1 MNDVTVVTSVTY
13 PSPESLALVADAQYH
28 EPYLSA
34 ALNRKF
40 RGIVDPGF
48 YAGFLPKPGG
58 GMNLLITSVDGDK
71 TAGAASVD
79 IGEFYQVTIQQR
91 KDISLALSAGKKY
104 AIVLKGR
111 YLLGEDTYQ
120 VNTASHIHAAEF
132 VARTYTDSY
141 QLGDGELLVCTVNI
155 PAGVSAITQEMIDT
169 SERINRTIGIDISDS
184 VTSTRSD
191 VAASSL
197 AVKKAYDLAK
207 SKYTAQDAS
216 TTQKGLVQLS
226 SATNSD
232 SETMAATPK
241 AVKSIKDLADTKA
254 PIESPSLTGT
264 PTAPTAAQG
273 TNSTQIANTAFVK
286 AAITALINGAPGT
299 LDTLKEIAAAIN
311 NDPNYSTTI
320 NNALALKAPLASPAL
335 TGVPTAPTAAQ
346 GTNNT
351 QIATTAYVRAAISAL
366 VGSSPEALD
375 TLNELA
381 AALGND
387 PNFATTMTNALAGKQ
402 PLDATLTALAG
413 LATGA
418 NKLPYFTGTDT
429 VSQTDL
435 TSVGRDILAKT
446 SVLAVIQYL
455 GLRELGTSGEKIPLL
470 STANTWSA
478 RQTFNGGI
486 TGALT
491 GNADTATK
499 LKTAININGVRFDG
513 SADIT
518 LTPKD
523 LDVYSKSEIDNKK
536 GMRKYTF
543 SAPANAVSGK
553 WYPIVFR
560 RSGGNTYELA
570 SRVVITT
577 YSSAGRYAMN
587 NCEFNGFVMP
597 GGWSDRGSYAAG
609 FFSIYSTAERA
620 IHSIISSVKDD
631 DLCSVF
637 YVEARAFPIKIFAE
651 EGLNVIVPTTDYT
664 VGQST
669 YKWGATDPVAES
681 TNTQTILD
689 FKNGRGYYCS
699 HQFVSSL
706 SGNAATATK
715 LASSINIGG
724 VSFDGSADID
734 LPGVNTKGNQDT
746 TGNAATAT
754 KLQTAC
760 TINGVSFD
768 GSKNIELTAE
778 DLNLQETVNKADNA
792 VQKTG
797 DTLSGGLTFE
807 NDSILAW
814 IRNTDW
820 AKIGFK
826 NDADSD
832 TDSYMWFETGDNGNE
847 YFKWRSRQS
856 TTTKDLMNLKWD
868 ALSVLV
874 KALFSSEVKIST
886 VNALRIFNSS
896 FGAIFRRSEECL
908 HIIPTRENEGEN
920 GDIGPLR
927 PFTLNLRTGRITMGH
942 GLDVTGDIT
951 TNSWVYANRFAINS
965 GSTSWI
971 DMRNQNV
978 IFGRNAVSTSSAQA
992 LLRQDHAERKFFVGG
1007 LGNYQFG
1014 FYMINNSRTAN
1025 GTDGQAYMDNNG
1037 NWLCGAQV
1045 IPGNYGN
1052 FDSRYVRDVRLGTR
1066 VVQLMA
1072 RGGRYEKAGH
1082 AITGLRIIGEVD
1094 GDDEAIFRPIQ
1105 KYINGTWYNVAQV

>member
-13 PSPESLALVADAQYH
+13 PSPESLALVADVQYH

-120 VNTASHIHAAEF
+120 VNTASHIYAAEF
-132 VARTYTDSY
+132 IARTYTDSY

-184 VTSTRSD
+184 VTSSRSD

-226 SATNSD
+226 SETNSD

-241 AVKSIKDLADTKA
+241 AVKSVKDLADTKA

-311 NDPNYSTTI
+311 NDPNFSTTI
-320 NNALALKAPLASPAL
+320 NNALALKAPLASPTL
-335 TGVPTAPTAAQ
+335 TGIPTAPTAAQ

-402 PLDATLTALAG
+402 PLDATLTALAA

-418 NKLPYFTGTDT
+418 NKLPYFTGKDT
-429 VSQTDL
+429 VAQTDL

-446 SVLAVIQYL
+446 STLAVIQYL

-499 LKTAININGVRFDG
+499 LKTARNINGVRFDG
-513 SADIT
+513 SADININT
-518 LTPKD
+518 LVSRGRVTA
-523 LDVYSKSEIDNKK
+523 L
-536 GMRKYTF
+536 G
-543 SAPANAVSGK
+543 ANAQGTSGIQLYEAYNNG
-553 WYPIVFR
+553 YP
-560 RSGGNTYELA
+560 SPYGNVLHLKGATAAGEGELF
-570 SRVVITT
+570 I
-577 YSSAGRYAMN
+577 
-587 NCEFNGFVMP
+587 
-597 GGWSDRGSYAAG
+597 GWSGTSGAHAPVHIRSRRDTDSANWSEWAQVYT
-609 FFSIYSTAERA
+609 SKD
-620 IHSIISSVKDD
+620 SV
-631 DLCSVF
+631 
-637 YVEARAFPIKIFAE
+637 
-651 EGLNVIVPTTDYT
+651 
-664 VGQST
+664 
-669 YKWGATDPVAES
+669 
-681 TNTQTILD
+681 
-689 FKNGRGYYCS
+689 
-699 HQFVSSL
+699 
-706 SGNAATATK
+706 
-715 LASSINIGG
+715 
-724 VSFDGSADID
+724 
-734 LPGVNTKGNQDT
+734 PGVNAKGNQDT
-746 TGNAATAT
+746 SGNAATAT
-754 KLQTAC
+754 KLQTAR

-778 DLNLQETVNKADNA
+778 DLNLEQTVELAAGSLQKNQNGADIPGKDTFTKNIGACRAYSSWLNIGGDNQTWTTAQFISWLESQGAFNHPYWMCKGSWAYANNKVITDTGCGNICLAGAVVEVIGTRGAMTIRVTTPSTSIGGGITNAQFTYINHGDAYAPGWRRDYNTKNQQPAFALGQTGRRVANDKAVGWNWNSGVYDADISGASTLILHFNMNAGSCPA
-792 VQKTG
+792 VQFRVNYRNGGIFYRSARDGYGFEANWSEFYTTTRKPSAGDVGAYTQAECNSRFITG
-797 DTLSGGLTFE
+797 IRLGGLSSVQT
-807 NDSILAW
+807 W
-814 IRNTDW
+814 KGPGW
-820 AKIGFK
+820 
-826 NDADSD
+826 SD
-832 TDSYMWFETGDNGNE
+832 RSGYVVTGSVNGNRDE
-847 YFKWRSRQS
+847 LID
-856 TTTKDLMNLKWD
+856 TT
-868 ALSVLV
+868 
-874 KALFSSEVKIST
+874 
-886 VNALRIFNSS
+886 
-896 FGAIFRRSEECL
+896 
-908 HIIPTRENEGEN
+908 
-920 GDIGPLR
+920 
-927 PFTLNLRTGRITMGH
+927 
-942 GLDVTGDIT
+942 
-951 TNSWVYANRFAINS
+951 
-965 GSTSWI
+965 
-971 DMRNQNV
+971 
-978 IFGRNAVSTSSAQA
+978 QA
-992 LLRQDHAERKFFVGG
+992 
-1007 LGNYQFG
+1007 
-1014 FYMINNSRTAN
+1014 
-1025 GTDGQAYMDNNG
+1025 
-1037 NWLCGAQV
+1037 
-1045 IPGNYGN
+1045 
-1052 FDSRYVRDVRLGTR
+1052 
-1066 VVQLMA
+1066 
-1072 RGGRYEKAGH
+1072 
-1082 AITGLRIIGEVD
+1082 
-1094 GDDEAIFRPIQ
+1094 RPIQ
-1105 KYINGTWYNVAQV
+1105 YCINGTWYNAGSI

>member
-13 PSPESLALVADAQYH
+13 PSPESLALVADVQYH

-79 IGEFYQVTIQQR
+79 IGEFYQVTIQHR

-132 VARTYTDSY
+132 VTRTYTDSY

-226 SATNSD
+226 SETNSD

-241 AVKSIKDLADTKA
+241 AVKSVKDLADTKA

-311 NDPNYSTTI
+311 NDPNFSTTI

-335 TGVPTAPTAAQ
+335 TGIPTAPTAAQ

-429 VSQTDL
+429 ISQTDL

-455 GLRELGTSGEKIPLL
+455 DLRELGTSGEKIPLL
-470 STANTWSA
+470 STANKWSA

-513 SADIT
+513 SADININT
-518 LTPKD
+518 LVSRGRVTA
-523 LDVYSKSEIDNKK
+523 LE
-536 GMRKYTF
+536 
-543 SAPANAVSGK
+543 ANAQGTSGIQLYEAYNNG
-553 WYPIVFR
+553 YP
-560 RSGGNTYELA
+560 STYGNVLHLKGATAAGEGELF
-570 SRVVITT
+570 I
-577 YSSAGRYAMN
+577 
-587 NCEFNGFVMP
+587 
-597 GGWSDRGSYAAG
+597 GWSGTSGDHAPVHIRSRRDTDSANWSEWAQVYTSKD
-609 FFSIYSTAERA
+609 SI
-620 IHSIISSVKDD
+620 
-631 DLCSVF
+631 
-637 YVEARAFPIKIFAE
+637 
-651 EGLNVIVPTTDYT
+651 
-664 VGQST
+664 
-669 YKWGATDPVAES
+669 
-681 TNTQTILD
+681 
-689 FKNGRGYYCS
+689 
-699 HQFVSSL
+699 
-706 SGNAATATK
+706 
-715 LASSINIGG
+715 
-724 VSFDGSADID
+724 
-734 LPGVNTKGNQDT
+734 PGVNAKGDQDT
-746 TGNAATAT
+746 SGNAATAT

-768 GSKNIELTAE
+768 GSTDITLTAAHVAAFARRATDTYADADGGVPWNAE
-778 DLNLQETVNKADNA
+778 SGAYNVTRSGDSYILVNFYTGVGSCRTLQMKAHYRN
-792 VQKTG
+792 
-797 DTLSGGLTFE
+797 GGLFYRSSRDGYGFE
-807 NDSILAW
+807 E
-814 IRNTDW
+814 DW
-820 AKIGFK
+820 AEVYTSK
-826 NDADSD
+826 NLPQESYPVGAPIPWPSD
-832 TDSYMWFETGDNGNE
+832 TVPSGYALMQGQTFDKSAYPKLAAAYPSGVIPDMRGWTIKGKPASGRAVLSQEQDGIKSHTH
-847 YFKWRSRQS
+847 SASASS
-856 TTTKDLMNLKWD
+856 TDLGTKTT
-868 ALSVLV
+868 
-874 KALFSSEVKIST
+874 
-886 VNALRIFNSS
+886 SS
-896 FGAIFRRSEECL
+896 FDYGTKTTSSFDYG
-908 HIIPTRENEGEN
+908 TK
-920 GDIGPLR
+920 
-927 PFTLNLRTGRITMGH
+927 
-942 GLDVTGDIT
+942 T
-951 TNSWVYANRFAINS
+951 TNSAGNHSHNIPVGHTGAGNGVSAGY
-965 GSTSWI
+965 
-971 DMRNQNV
+971 
-978 IFGRNAVSTSSAQA
+978 NAALGTGTTSSA
-992 LLRQDHAERKFFVGG
+992 G
-1007 LGNYQFG
+1007 
-1014 FYMINNSRTAN
+1014 
-1025 GTDGQAYMDNNG
+1025 
-1037 NWLCGAQV
+1037 
-1045 IPGNYGN
+1045 
-1052 FDSRYVRDVRLGTR
+1052 
-1066 VVQLMA
+1066 
-1072 RGGRYEKAGH
+1072 
-1082 AITGLRIIGEVD
+1082 
-1094 GDDEAIFRPIQ
+1094 
-1105 KYINGTWYNVAQV
+1105 

>member
-13 PSPESLALVADAQYH
+13 PSPESLALVADVQYH

-91 KDISLALSAGKKY
+91 KAISLALSAGKKY

-184 VTSTRSD
+184 VTSSRSD

-226 SATNSD
+226 SETNSD

-241 AVKSIKDLADTKA
+241 AVKSVKDLADTKA

-264 PTAPTAAQG
+264 PTTPTAAQG

-311 NDPNYSTTI
+311 NDPNFSTTI

-335 TGVPTAPTAAQ
+335 TGIPTAPTAAQ

-429 VSQTDL
+429 ISQTDL

-455 GLRELGTSGEKIPLL
+455 DLRELGTSGEKIPLL
-470 STANTWSA
+470 STANKWSA

-513 SADIT
+513 SADININT
-518 LTPKD
+518 LVSRGRVTA
-523 LDVYSKSEIDNKK
+523 LE
-536 GMRKYTF
+536 
-543 SAPANAVSGK
+543 ANAQGTSGIQLYEAYNNG
-553 WYPIVFR
+553 YPSTYGNVLHLKGATAAGEGELFIGWSGTSGDHAPVHIRSR
-560 RSGGNTYELA
+560 RD
-570 SRVVITT
+570 T
-577 YSSAGRYAMN
+577 YSAN
-587 NCEFNGFVMP
+587 
-597 GGWSDRGSYAAG
+597 WSEWAQVYTSKD
-609 FFSIYSTAERA
+609 SI
-620 IHSIISSVKDD
+620 
-631 DLCSVF
+631 
-637 YVEARAFPIKIFAE
+637 
-651 EGLNVIVPTTDYT
+651 
-664 VGQST
+664 
-669 YKWGATDPVAES
+669 
-681 TNTQTILD
+681 
-689 FKNGRGYYCS
+689 
-699 HQFVSSL
+699 
-706 SGNAATATK
+706 
-715 LASSINIGG
+715 
-724 VSFDGSADID
+724 
-734 LPGVNTKGNQDT
+734 PGVNAKGDQDT
-746 TGNAATAT
+746 SGNAATAT

-768 GSKNIELTAE
+768 GSTDITLTAAHVAAFARRATDTYADADGGVPWNAE
-778 DLNLQETVNKADNA
+778 SGAYNVIRSADSYILVNFYTGVGSCRTLQMKAHYRN
-792 VQKTG
+792 
-797 DTLSGGLTFE
+797 GGLFYRSSRDGYGFE
-807 NDSILAW
+807 E
-814 IRNTDW
+814 DW
-820 AKIGFK
+820 AEVYTSK
-826 NDADSD
+826 NLPPESYPVGAPIPWPSD
-832 TDSYMWFETGDNGNE
+832 TVPSGYALMQGQTFDKSAYPKLAAAYPSGVIPDMRGWTIKGKPGSGRAVLSQEQDGIKSHTHSASASSTDLGTKTTSSFDYGTKTTSSFDYGTKTTNSAGNHSHNIPVGHTGAGNGVSAGFNAALGTG
-847 YFKWRSRQS
+847 
-856 TTTKDLMNLKWD
+856 TTSSAGGHAHNVYIGAHNHTIGIG
-868 ALSVLV
+868 AHAHSV
-874 KALFSSEVKIST
+874 IIGPHGHTIT
-886 VNALRIFNSS
+886 VNATGNEENTVKNIAFNY
-896 FGAIFRRSEECL
+896 I
-908 HIIPTRENEGEN
+908 
-920 GDIGPLR
+920 
-927 PFTLNLRTGRITMGH
+927 
-942 GLDVTGDIT
+942 
-951 TNSWVYANRFAINS
+951 
-965 GSTSWI
+965 
-971 DMRNQNV
+971 
-978 IFGRNAVSTSSAQA
+978 
-992 LLRQDHAERKFFVGG
+992 
-1007 LGNYQFG
+1007 
-1014 FYMINNSRTAN
+1014 
-1025 GTDGQAYMDNNG
+1025 
-1037 NWLCGAQV
+1037 
-1045 IPGNYGN
+1045 
-1052 FDSRYVRDVRLGTR
+1052 VRL
-1066 VVQLMA
+1066 A
-1072 RGGRYEKAGH
+1072 
-1082 AITGLRIIGEVD
+1082 
-1094 GDDEAIFRPIQ
+1094 
-1105 KYINGTWYNVAQV
+1105 

>member
-13 PSPESLALVADAQYH
+13 PSPESLALVADVQYH

-79 IGEFYQVTIQQR
+79 IGEFYQVTIQHR

-184 VTSTRSD
+184 VTSSRSD

-446 SVLAVIQYL
+446 STLAVIQYL

-513 SADIT
+513 SADININT
-518 LTPKD
+518 LVSRGRVTA
-523 LDVYSKSEIDNKK
+523 L
-536 GMRKYTF
+536 R
-543 SAPANAVSGK
+543 ANAQGTSGIQLYEAYNNG
-553 WYPIVFR
+553 YP
-560 RSGGNTYELA
+560 SPYGNVLHLKGATAAGEGELF
-570 SRVVITT
+570 I
-577 YSSAGRYAMN
+577 
-587 NCEFNGFVMP
+587 
-597 GGWSDRGSYAAG
+597 GWSGTSGAHAPVHIRSRRDTDSANWSEWAQVYT
-609 FFSIYSTAERA
+609 SKD
-620 IHSIISSVKDD
+620 SV
-631 DLCSVF
+631 
-637 YVEARAFPIKIFAE
+637 
-651 EGLNVIVPTTDYT
+651 
-664 VGQST
+664 
-669 YKWGATDPVAES
+669 
-681 TNTQTILD
+681 
-689 FKNGRGYYCS
+689 
-699 HQFVSSL
+699 
-706 SGNAATATK
+706 
-715 LASSINIGG
+715 
-724 VSFDGSADID
+724 
-734 LPGVNTKGNQDT
+734 PGVNAKGNQDT
-746 TGNAATAT
+746 SGNAATAT

-778 DLNLQETVNKADNA
+778 DLNLEQTVELAAGALQKNQNGADIPGKDTFTKNIGACRAFHSSISTGAGNWTTAQLIEWLDSQGAFNHPYWMCKCSWSYGNNKIITDTGCGTIHLAGCVIEVMGNKGAMTIRVTTPSTSTGGGTTNAQFTYINHGGDYAPGWRRDYSTKNQQPAFALGQTGSTVGNDKAVGWNSISGVYNATIGGASTLILHFNMNAGSCPA
-792 VQKTG
+792 VQFRVNYKN
-797 DTLSGGLTFE
+797 GGIFYRSARDGYGFE
-807 NDSILAW
+807 A
-814 IRNTDW
+814 DW
-820 AKIGFK
+820 SEF
-826 NDADSD
+826 
-832 TDSYMWFETGDNGNE
+832 Y
-847 YFKWRSRQS
+847 
-856 TTTKDLMNLKWD
+856 TTTRKPSAGDVG
-868 ALSVLV
+868 AYT
-874 KALFSSEVKIST
+874 KA
-886 VNALRIFNSS
+886 
-896 FGAIFRRSEECL
+896 EC
-908 HIIPTRENEGEN
+908 
-920 GDIGPLR
+920 
-927 PFTLNLRTGRITMGH
+927 
-942 GLDVTGDIT
+942 
-951 TNSWVYANRFAINS
+951 
-965 GSTSWI
+965 
-971 DMRNQNV
+971 
-978 IFGRNAVSTSSAQA
+978 
-992 LLRQDHAERKFFVGG
+992 
-1007 LGNYQFG
+1007 
-1014 FYMINNSRTAN
+1014 NSRFIT
-1025 GTDGQAYMDNNG
+1025 G
-1037 NWLCGAQV
+1037 
-1045 IPGNYGN
+1045 I
-1052 FDSRYVRDVRLGTR
+1052 RLGTKSSVQTWNGPGWNDKSGY
-1066 VVQLMA
+1066 VVTASINSNKDELIDTTQA
-1072 RGGRYEKAGH
+1072 RPVQYC
-1082 AITGLRIIGEVD
+1082 
-1094 GDDEAIFRPIQ
+1094 
-1105 KYINGTWYNVAQV
+1105 INGTWYNAGSI